1 MKKGLIIGTT
11 VQARSHLLEN
21 IKDINCD
28 LTKLND
34 SFPKFLNSERIN
46 NLGFKPKTSIKDGLK
61 KTYQDYL
68 DIHEKF

>member
-21 IKDINCD
+21 IKDINFD
-28 LTKLND
+28 LTKLKD

-46 NLGFKPKTSIKDGLK
+46 NLGFNLEINLKDNLI
-61 KTYQDYL
+61 KTYHDY
-68 DIHEKF
+68 IKN